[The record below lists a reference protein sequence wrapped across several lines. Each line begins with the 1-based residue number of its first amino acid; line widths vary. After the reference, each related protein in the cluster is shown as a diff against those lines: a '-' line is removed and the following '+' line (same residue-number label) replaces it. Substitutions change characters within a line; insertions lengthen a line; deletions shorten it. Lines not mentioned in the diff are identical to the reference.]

1 MWYLILRVVWSTAMV
16 LENEEW
22 TRAINI
28 RWTEMKMRLVSVV
41 KLWYSN
47 GGFAVDKCEISTF
60 ALLEG
65 QLFIT
70 N

>member
-1 MWYLILRVVWSTAMV
+1 
-16 LENEEW
+16 
-22 TRAINI
+22 
-28 RWTEMKMRLVSVV
+28 MKMRLVSVV